1 MENFQICFWQP
12 FHLLKV
18 SKNNHLIQ
26 EIWFRKW
33 EQKKKNEKGEQTTN
47 TPHIHFTI
55 TLRHLTHSLHFKK
68 RLFSASATFQLHP
81 DANFERFVFQ
91 INFQTGRWL
100 LLLTMRKNC
109 LVKPWFKNSHFNSQI
124 WTNKSFPS
132 RLSIKLQKILYQK
145 SPQ

>member
-1 MENFQICFWQP
+1 MNGEFSDLLLAIISFIKSFQKQSLNSGDMI
-12 FHLLKV
+12 
-18 SKNNHLIQ
+18 SKM
-26 EIWFRKW
+26 RT
-33 EQKKKNEKGEQTTN
+33 KKKNEKGEQTTN

-100 LLLTMRKNC
+100 FLLTMRNNC
-109 LVKPWFKNSHFNSQI
+109 LVKP
-124 WTNKSFPS
+124 
-132 RLSIKLQKILYQK
+132 
-145 SPQ
+145 